1 MQDYNPTPLMAPTS
15 HYDKQKADYAVSF
28 IECLSHTKGDFYN
41 KPFKLLGWQKQIIRD
56 LFGVIK
62 PNGYRQFNT
71 AYIECPKKQGKT
83 ELAAAVALLM
93 TCGDGEQR
101 AEVFSAAADR
111 QEASIIFMVAKDMV
125 QLCPALASRCKIME
139 SQKRIIYKPTNSFYQ
154 VLSADAK
161 TKHGFSIHCLCFD
174 ELHNQPNDKLF
185 NVLTKGSGDA
195 RKQPLMFIITTAGND
210 IHSVCYQQHQKAQDI
225 LDGRQYDPTFYPV
238 IYGAPMDAD
247 WTDPEVWKKANPSL
261 GVTIEIEKL
270 EAACNSAKQ
279 NPAEENVF
287 RQLRLCQ
294 WTKQTV
300 RWMPMEKWDACAQP
314 VDARLLE
321 GRPCYA
327 GLDLS
332 STTDLTSLVLVFPP
346 QEEGESY
353 QVLPYFWVPDETMDL
368 RVRRDHVNYD
378 LWARQNLI
386 LTTEGNVVDYDAI
399 IQFMSDLSEKYDIR
413 EVAYDRWNSSM
424 MVSHLTDLGFTM
436 VGQGFA
442 SMSEPTKQL
451 MRLVL
456 GRGLAHG
463 GHPVL
468 RWCMDN
474 VVVRTDAAGNI
485 KMDKSRATELLGTNY
500 KRGTYI
506 IFFGDS
512 FGRVFYRW
520 QIVNLTVCHLRVLI
534 AMVSPTSGFF
544 RVILLSN
551 QKLFLF
557 RCQIP
562 TTQLMFADPC
572 QNIFTGFAGAG
583 DRTGGIRNF
592 RVLLENLIAIMAI
605 NKNVA
610 PDDQGRQDF
619 SL

>member
-1 MQDYNPTPLMAPTS
+1 M
-15 HYDKQKADYAVSF
+15 
-28 IECLSHTKGDFYN
+28 
-41 KPFKLLGWQKQIIRD
+41 
-56 LFGVIK
+56 
-62 PNGYRQFNT
+62 
-71 AYIECPKKQGKT
+71 
-83 ELAAAVALLM
+83 
-93 TCGDGEQR
+93 
-101 AEVFSAAADR
+101 
-111 QEASIIFMVAKDMV
+111 
-125 QLCPALASRCKIME
+125 
-139 SQKRIIYKPTNSFYQ
+139 
-154 VLSADAK
+154 
-161 TKHGFSIHCLCFD
+161 
-174 ELHNQPNDKLF
+174 
-185 NVLTKGSGDA
+185 
-195 RKQPLMFIITTAGND
+195 
-210 IHSVCYQQHQKAQDI
+210 
-225 LDGRQYDPTFYPV
+225 
-238 IYGAPMDAD
+238 
-247 WTDPEVWKKANPSL
+247 
-261 GVTIEIEKL
+261 
-270 EAACNSAKQ
+270 
-279 NPAEENVF
+279 
-287 RQLRLCQ
+287 
-294 WTKQTV
+294 
-300 RWMPMEKWDACAQP
+300 
-314 VDARLLE
+314 
-321 GRPCYA
+321 
-327 GLDLS
+327 
-332 STTDLTSLVLVFPP
+332 
-346 QEEGESY
+346 
-353 QVLPYFWVPDETMDL
+353 
-368 RVRRDHVNYD
+368 
-378 LWARQNLI
+378 
-386 LTTEGNVVDYDAI
+386 VDYDAI

-551 QKLFLF
+551 QKLFLLG
-557 RCQIP
+557 CQIP

-583 DRTGGIRNF
+583 NRAGGIRDF
-592 RVLLENLIAIMAI
+592 WVLLENLIAIVAI

-610 PDDQGRQDF
+610 PDNQGRQDF
-619 SL
+619 AL